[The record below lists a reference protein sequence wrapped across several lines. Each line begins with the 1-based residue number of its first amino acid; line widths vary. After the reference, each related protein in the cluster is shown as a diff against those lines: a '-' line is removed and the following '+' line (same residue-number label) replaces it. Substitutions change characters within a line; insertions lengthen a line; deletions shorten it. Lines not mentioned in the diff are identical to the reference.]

1 MSLRKQYL
9 MGCIS
14 LLFIKI
20 SLAFISYAFN
30 PSKELAKAVPNG
42 FHFTFF
48 YFFTVNLFLSPVGR
62 CVEYSVA
69 VQLRLFP
76 YIEFWEEW
84 YSGFQTPIWFID
96 FFLLRNVLSPEGR
109 CEAYPVGVQLRLFP
123 FIEFWVRNG
132 ILEFKNQ

>member
-30 PSKELAKAVPNG
+30 PSKELAKVVPNG

-76 YIEFWEEW
+76 
-84 YSGFQTPIWFID
+84 
-96 FFLLRNVLSPEGR
+96 
-109 CEAYPVGVQLRLFP
+109 

-132 ILEFKNQ
+132 ILDFKNQQGLSTFFYFKMFYLTGRVGRVGWSVKRVL